1 MRRFL
6 IGILFLAFA
15 SPAFAGPLGLLDKSI
30 EERAATVSAQ
40 IKGQQNYHAYLAKEL
55 TIAAKAEKN
64 QGDVKVAQAIMSLA
78 EEHAAK
84 AGGK

>member
-6 IGILFLAFA
+6 MGVVLLLLA

-30 EERAATVSAQ
+30 EERADAVNTQ
-40 IKGQQNYHAYLAKEL
+40 IAGQQNYHAYLAKEL
-55 TIAAKAEKN
+55 INAAEEEKS
-64 QGDVKVAQAIMSLA
+64 QGDIKVAKAIMSLA
-78 EEHAAK
+78 EEHAVQ

>member
-1 MRRFL
+1 MRRL
-6 IGILFLAFA
+6 LMGILFLAFA

-30 EERAATVSAQ
+30 EERAKAVNAQ
-40 IKGQQNYHAYLAKEL
+40 IAGQQNYHAYLAKEL
-55 TIAAKAEKN
+55 IIAAKAEKN
-64 QGDVKVAQAIMSLA
+64 QHDTKVAKAIMSLA